1 MKSLR
6 IKIISR
12 NRQGFNLINLID
24 IYCFLIVDLF
34 STIFRSCKVR
44 CSYFAE
50 LKSLQLFT
58 VKTLKKKNPAKR
70 SLMTGC
76 EVSILGCEWNKDVKA
91 NVFND
96 FFTRKCNTFENNSTL
111 PNHLLFENTERI
123 SSFDIF
129 KDKITKIIGSLDPN
143 KAHRHHGISIHILKL
158 CASSISKPLFSH
170 FKHILEKLYLPKEW
184 KKANIVSVPEN
195 L

>member
-1 MKSLR
+1 
-6 IKIISR
+6 
-12 NRQGFNLINLID
+12 
-24 IYCFLIVDLF
+24 
-34 STIFRSCKVR
+34 
-44 CSYFAE
+44 
-50 LKSLQLFT
+50 
-58 VKTLKKKNPAKR
+58 
-70 SLMTGC
+70 MTGC

-111 PNHLLFENTERI
+111 PNDLLFENTERI
-123 SSFDIF
+123 SSFDIS

-170 FKHILEKLYLPKEW
+170 FKHIL
-184 KKANIVSVPEN
+184 
-195 L
+195 